1 MRPVTRSL
9 CVLLLGAPLPS
20 QSVQDVKTPPKRD
33 RVPVET
39 EACRRALVKLSARH
53 RDAKIITA
61 SYRQERTTALLKRP
75 LISTGTLAL
84 RKDPACMIFRTAG
97 KHPTTIRL
105 TYESYEVLRAS
116 RKTLERTP
124 LLDRSLPDALFQA
137 MAPQL
142 QRLEK
147 SFVIVESWR
156 LGEALGIRLR
166 PRKKASEFVQDI
178 TLVIDEKRN
187 ELRRVAYRDPQ
198 GDQISLI
205 LSELHLDPKLP
216 KTAFELVIPDGTR
229 VLVHKP
235 PKKKPTK

>member
-1 MRPVTRSL
+1 M
-9 CVLLLGAPLPS
+9 
-20 QSVQDVKTPPKRD
+20 QDVKKPPKPD
-33 RVPVET
+33 RVKVGI
-39 EACRRALVKLSARH
+39 EACRRALTKLSARH
-53 RDAKIITA
+53 GGAKIITA

-84 RKDPACMIFRTAG
+84 RKDPACMIFRAAG

-124 LLDRSLPDALFQA
+124 LADRSLPDALFQA

-156 LGEALGIRLR
+156 LGAALEIRLR
-166 PRKKASEFVQDI
+166 PREKGSEFVRDI
-178 TLVIDEKRN
+178 TLVIDEKRH
-187 ELRRVAYRDPQ
+187 ELRRIAYRDPQ
-198 GDQISLI
+198 GDQVSLI
-205 LSELHLDPKLP
+205 LSELRLDPKLP
-216 KTAFELVIPDGTR
+216 KKTFELVVPDGTK

-235 PKKKPTK
+235 LKKKALK